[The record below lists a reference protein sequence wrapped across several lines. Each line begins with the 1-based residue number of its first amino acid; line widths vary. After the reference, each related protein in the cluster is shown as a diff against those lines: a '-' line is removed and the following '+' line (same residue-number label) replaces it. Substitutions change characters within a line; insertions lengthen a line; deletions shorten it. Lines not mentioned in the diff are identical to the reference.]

1 MKTSITRIAA
11 ASTPLVLLLALAA
24 ADTAAEV
31 INVGPSGFL
40 LKHEIIVNLTP
51 EQAYKTLVSDVGSW
65 WNPAHTYSGN
75 AKNLSID
82 ARPGGCFCEQLP
94 NGGGVQHLAV
104 VYAMP
109 GKVLRMTGALGPMQ
123 GSGLAGSMTW
133 QITPAAGSTADKPA
147 SKMEMSYSVGGYMQ
161 GGFDKMAPAANG
173 MLAEQIGRLKNFAN
187 TGKPD

>member
-1 MKTSITRIAA
+1 MRTCAKKIVFIPWA
-11 ASTPLVLLLALAA
+11 VLLSAMAGNS
-24 ADTAAEV
+24 AAEV
-31 INVGPSGFL
+31 VNVSPSGFL
-40 LKHEIIVNLTP
+40 IKQEITVSLTP
-51 EQAYKTLVSDVGSW
+51 EQAYRALVNDVGSW
-65 WNPAHTYSGN
+65 WNSAHTYSGN

-133 QITPAAGSTADKPA
+133 QITAILGAPSDKPA
-147 SKMEMSYSVGGYMQ
+147 SKMLMTYSLGGYMQ
-161 GGFDKMAPAANG
+161 GGFDNMAPAADG
-173 MLAEQIGRLKNFAN
+173 MLAEQLGRLKNFAN